1 MQTNNTQAISKPKEQ
16 LSLPQM
22 MMHQKTI
29 STLEKYFNDKAKSEK
44 FASAL
49 VSMYN
54 GNPDLQK
61 CTSDSIYYAAMKSAE
76 LGLPI
81 NNLGLAYIIPYG
93 NKAQFQISFR
103 GYIRLAMQTGQLE
116 AINIVKLTDNYAVE
130 YDEIGSL
137 RLVKVTEK
145 PINPNNII
153 GYFGYLK
160 FKNGFS
166 TSIYRTKDEI
176 ERHAR
181 KFSKSYNSIWKD
193 NFDAMAEK
201 TIIKRL
207 LNIYIVE
214 VDDKYISEKIKD
226 AINVDQAVIENG
238 SYKYIDN
245 PRTAPEHQ
253 EAVLQ
258 LEKAFAEY
266 SEDATDDD
274 YDAIANFVKSD
285 DNSTEMFTNNKPSA
299 LVD

>member
-1 MQTNNTQAISKPKEQ
+1 
-16 LSLPQM
+16 M

-29 STLEKYFNDKAKSEK
+29 NTLEKYFNDKAKSEK

-54 GNPDLQK
+54 GNPELQK
-61 CTSDSIYYAAMKSAE
+61 CSVNSIYYAAMKSAE

-81 NNLGLAYIIPYG
+81 NNLGLAYIIPYK
-93 NKAQFQISFR
+93 NQAQFQISYR
-103 GYIRLAMQTGQLE
+103 GYIRLAMRTGQLE

-130 YDEIGSL
+130 YDEIGNK
-137 RLVKVTEK
+137 RLLKVTEK
-145 PINPNNII
+145 PSNPDNIV

-160 FKNGFS
+160 FRNGFS
-166 TSIYRTKDEI
+166 TSTYSTREDI
-176 ERHAR
+176 EKHA
-181 KFSKSYNSIWKD
+181 KKYSQAYNYIWKD

-207 LNIYIVE
+207 LNRYIVE
-214 VDDKYISEKIKD
+214 VDDAFISEKIQD

-245 PRTAPEHQ
+245 PRSAEHQ
-253 EAVLQ
+253 EAVAQ

-266 SEDATDDD
+266 TEEDADDD
-274 YDAIANFVKSD
+274 YDAIENFVKND
-285 DNSTEMFTNNKPSA
+285 DNSSQMFTNNKPSA
-299 LVD
+299 QVD